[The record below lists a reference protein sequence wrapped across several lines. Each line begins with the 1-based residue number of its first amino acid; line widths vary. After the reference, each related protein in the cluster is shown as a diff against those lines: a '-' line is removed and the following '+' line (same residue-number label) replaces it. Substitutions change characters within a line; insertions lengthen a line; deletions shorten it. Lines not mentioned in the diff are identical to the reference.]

1 MSVIIT
7 DTGFAAD
14 DWAHGFRNADSRPAN
29 DCKSAV
35 DLPSDTAP
43 DALAQFANAK
53 MIRIDFPTSA
63 DGRGFTLA
71 SLLRGVG
78 FQGRLRARV
87 TSLPINTLWP
97 AGPALTRS
105 KSMTISPPASPR
117 PNGLLAQTGNR
128 TTIRRDFAARPFPDP
143 HQRLNGGRPANGSPI
158 DI

>member
-35 DLPSDTAP
+35 DLLSDTAP

-78 FQGRLRARV
+78 FQGRLRAKGHILADQYAMAR
-87 TSLPINTLWP
+87 
-97 AGPALTRS
+97 RS
-105 KSMTISPPASPR
+105 GFDEVEIDDD
-117 PNGLLAQTGNR
+117 L
-128 TTIRRDFAARPFPDP
+128 AARQPEAQWLARANWQS
-143 HQRLNGGRPANGSPI
+143 HNYQARLRG
-158 DI
+158 